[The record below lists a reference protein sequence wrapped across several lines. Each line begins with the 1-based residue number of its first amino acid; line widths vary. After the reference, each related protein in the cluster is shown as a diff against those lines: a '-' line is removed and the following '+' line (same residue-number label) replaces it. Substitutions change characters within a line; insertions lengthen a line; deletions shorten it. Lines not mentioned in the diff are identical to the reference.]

1 MENNTNNDLQKKPNI
16 KMIGIILAVVI
27 LIVLV
32 VVALT
37 SNKGS
42 ENNNT
47 EVNTET
53 GTNTEQ
59 TQPIVNEAGEEVE
72 VVVTESGQIIPEGS
86 RVEVAGAN
94 PIKDNIVVTPKG
106 EAAKNDAVPM
116 SPDAPQQTPPMPKA
130 ELPSSAIKL
139 DVLATGFSPS
149 SFEVKAGAPTTL
161 SVTSADDST
170 HVFMF
175 DDNALQ
181 AVAIGVGPGETRA
194 ITFNAPAT
202 SGEYTFRCD
211 VPGHSMRGEVGK
223 MIVK

>member
-53 GTNTEQ
+53 GTEQ

-139 DVLATGFSPS
+139 DVSATGFSPS

>member
-139 DVLATGFSPS
+139 DVSATGFSPS